1 MADLLTSEQLRAARA
16 ILRLEQR
23 ALSEAS
29 KVSLA
34 TIKRLEATR
43 GELIANRPTIAA
55 LQNALESAGVVFIA
69 ENGGG
74 PGVRLRDPRI
84 DEAQVIRWQEG
95 GCAHQKYRQGSRLT
109 LQREQPRNWRTGWGL
124 GFRRSSAW
132 R

>member
-1 MADLLTSEQLRAARA
+1 VVADLLTSEQLRAARA

-74 PGVRLRDPRI
+74 PGVRLRDP
-84 DEAQVIRWQEG
+84 VSTK
-95 GCAHQKYRQGSRLT
+95 HK
-109 LQREQPRNWRTGWGL
+109 
-124 GFRRSSAW
+124 
-132 R
+132 

>member
-1 MADLLTSEQLRAARA
+1 MSDLLTSEQLRAARA

-55 LQNALESAGVVFIA
+55 LQNALEFAGVVFIT

-74 PGVRLRDPRI
+74 PGVRLRDPLSTK
-84 DEAQVIRWQEG
+84 
-95 GCAHQKYRQGSRLT
+95 HK
-109 LQREQPRNWRTGWGL
+109 
-124 GFRRSSAW
+124 
-132 R
+132 

>member
-1 MADLLTSEQLRAARA
+1 VADLLTSEQLRAARA

-29 KVSLA
+29 KVSVA

-74 PGVRLRDPRI
+74 PGVRLRNPVSTKH
-84 DEAQVIRWQEG
+84 E
-95 GCAHQKYRQGSRLT
+95 
-109 LQREQPRNWRTGWGL
+109 
-124 GFRRSSAW
+124 
-132 R
+132 